1 MQVVF
6 SAFNVSKTR
15 PQPRLWVVGLKEVK
29 PPPPQMEMT
38 LWQL

>member
-15 PQPRLWVVGLKEVK
+15 PQSRLWVVGLKEVK
-29 PPPPQMEMT
+29 KTPQREMT
-38 LWQL
+38 SWQL